1 MEKII
6 DERMAVLKNA
16 QEHNPCI
23 EIVEGEEPRQISA
36 QVIVPILCEGQ
47 TIGAVITLSKK
58 ANQRFSDVEKKTA
71 EVAASFLGAQMAQ

>member
-1 MEKII
+1 
-6 DERMAVLKNA
+6 MAVLKNA